1 MAEIS
6 PSAAAHVQPVRLER
20 LETHPIDTQINWQ
33 AAADSEPTG
42 GANRRRALHAVK
54 TLGKG
59 LSVPPKRPHSSR
71 LFPAFCLAEDLF

>member
-20 LETHPIDTQINWQ
+20 LETHPTDTQINWQ

-42 GANRRRALHAVK
+42 GANRRRALHAVE

-59 LSVPPKRPHSSR
+59 LVCAP
-71 LFPAFCLAEDLF
+71 